1 MNTYIKTQDP
11 FKCYGCHSCENICPK
26 HAIQMKPNE
35 EGFLYPVIS
44 EEKCVRCGLCV
55 KACPYDSPST
65 TNTPIRTVAGQYK
78 NRDALLSSSS
88 GGLFSALADYILS
101 KDGYVSGCIFDD
113 SFCAIHILTKHHAS
127 VEKMRGSK
135 YVQSTMGDVYKQIQQ
150 VLLEGSLVLFTGTPC
165 QVDGLKTFLRKEYDN
180 LYTVDLICHG
190 VPSPKILEDYLDTVQ
205 RKKGEITELTFRNKK
220 RNGWCSQ
227 GSIGC
232 SGKVKT
238 ITPYNNSYYYYYYL
252 ENRISRYCCY
262 ECKYSNVNRVGDI
275 TIGDYWNIGD
285 VLPNINAT
293 DGYSAV
299 LINTAK
305 GDELFNGISG
315 NLSVYETTLENV
327 VKGNGNLSNPCS
339 MPENRKDIYSKIS
352 QNGYEETAKKE
363 CKYQY
368 IKPFIRKHMPK
379 GFKKII
385 KKILH

>member
-11 FKCYGCHSCENICPK
+11 FKCYGCHSCENICPQQ
-26 HAIQMKPNE
+26 AIQMKPNE
-35 EGFLYPVIS
+35 EGFLYPVFD
-44 EEKCVRCGLCV
+44 EQKCVHCGLCV
-55 KACPYDSPST
+55 KACPYDSPSAVEM
-65 TNTPIRTVAGQYK
+65 PIRSVASQYK
-78 NRDALLSSSS
+78 NLDALLSSSS

-101 KDGYVSGCIFDD
+101 KKGYVAGCVFDD
-113 SFCAIHILTKHHAS
+113 SFSAIHMLTNQCA
-127 VEKMRGSK
+127 VAEKMRGSK

-150 VLLEGSLVLFTGTPC
+150 VLMEGSLVLFTGTPC
-165 QVDGLKTFLRKEYDN
+165 QVDGLKAFLRKEYDN

-190 VPSPKILEDYLDTVQ
+190 VPSPKILEDYLDTV
-205 RKKGEITELTFRNKK
+205 RGKKGKVTELTFRNKK

-227 GSIGC
+227 GSIGY

-238 ITPYNNSYYYYYYL
+238 ITPFNNSYYNFYYL
-252 ENRISRYCCY
+252 QNNVSRFCCY
-262 ECKYSNVNRVGDI
+262 ECKYSNVKRVGDI

-285 VLPNINAT
+285 VLPKVNTT

-305 GDELFNGISG
+305 GDALFNGISG
-315 NLSVYETTLENV
+315 SLIVYETALEDV
-327 VKGNGNLSNPCS
+327 VKGNVNLTNPCS

-352 QNGYEETAKKE
+352 QNGYEKTSKKE

-368 IKPFIRKHMPK
+368 IKPFIRKHIPK
-379 GFKKII
+379 GLKKLI

>member
-11 FKCYGCHSCENICPK
+11 FKCYGCHSCENVCPQQ
-26 HAIQMKPNE
+26 AIQMKPNE
-35 EGFLYPVIS
+35 EGFLYPVII
-44 EEKCVRCGLCV
+44 EENCVHCGLCV

-65 TNTPIRTVAGQYK
+65 ANTPVRAVASQYK
-78 NRDALLSSSS
+78 NRDVLLSSSS

-101 KDGYVSGCIFDD
+101 KDGYVAGCIFDD
-113 SFCAIHILTKHHAS
+113 SFSAIHILTKQRLS

-190 VPSPKILEDYLDTVQ
+190 VPSQKILEDYLNTV
-205 RKKGEITELTFRNKK
+205 RGKKGEVTELTFRNKK

-227 GSIGC
+227 GSIGY
-232 SGKVKT
+232 GRKIKT
-238 ITPYNNSYYYYYYL
+238 ITPFNNSYYNFYYL
-252 ENRISRYCCY
+252 QNNINRYCCY
-262 ECKYSNVNRVGDI
+262 ECRYSNLKRVGDI
-275 TIGDYWNIGD
+275 TIGDYWNIVD
-285 VLPNINAT
+285 VLPKVNTT

-299 LINTAK
+299 LINTDK
-305 GDELFNGISG
+305 GDKLFNGIAG
-315 NLSVYETTLENV
+315 NLSVYETALEDV
-327 VKGNGNLSNPCS
+327 VRGNENLSTPCS
-339 MPENRKDIYSKIS
+339 MPESRKDIYSKIL

-368 IKPFIRKHMPK
+368 IKPFIRKYMPK
-379 GFKKII
+379 GLKKLI
-385 KKILH
+385 KRILH